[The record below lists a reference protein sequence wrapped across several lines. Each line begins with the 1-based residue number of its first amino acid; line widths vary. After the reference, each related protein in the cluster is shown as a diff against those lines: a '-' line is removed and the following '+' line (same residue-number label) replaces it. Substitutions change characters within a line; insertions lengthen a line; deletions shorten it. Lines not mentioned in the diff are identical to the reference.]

1 MKKKSGKKVVLSLL
15 ALLLLTITV
24 GYAALSTTLNINGTS
39 KINNATWDVHFANL
53 EVTSGSVS
61 ATKAATIDSATEIDY
76 NVELIKP
83 GDFYEFTVDV
93 TNTGTI
99 DAKLGDAPILSGVS
113 AEQDVYTN
121 YTVKYTDNDTDTA
134 INANDKLA
142 AGATKKLKVRV
153 EFDRNIT
160 NSQLPTEAQTLDLKF
175 AMNYVQD

>member
-1 MKKKSGKKVVLSLL
+1 MKKKSNRKFVLLVL
-15 ALLLLTITV
+15 ALLLFTITV

-99 DAKLGDAPILSGVS
+99 DAKLGEAPILSGVS

-121 YTVKYTDNDTDTA
+121 YTVTYSDDTA

>member
-113 AEQDVYTN
+113 PEQDVYTN
-121 YTVKYTDNDTDTA
+121 YTVTYSDDTA

-160 NSQLPTEAQTLDLKF
+160 NSQLPTEAQPLNLTF

>member
-53 EVTSGSVS
+53 KVTSGSVS

-99 DAKLGDAPILSGVS
+99 DAKLGAAPILSGVS

-121 YTVKYTDNDTDTA
+121 YTVTYSDDTA
-134 INANDKLA
+134 IHANDKLA
-142 AGATKKLKVRV
+142 AGATKKLRVRV
-153 EFDRNIT
+153 VFDRNIT

>member
-1 MKKKSGKKVVLSLL
+1 MKKKSNRKFVLLVL
-15 ALLLLTITV
+15 ALLLFTITV

-53 EVTSGSVS
+53 KVTSGSVS

-99 DAKLGDAPILSGVS
+99 DAKLGEEPILSGVS

-121 YTVKYTDNDTDTA
+121 YTVTYSDDTA

>member
-1 MKKKSGKKVVLSLL
+1 MKKKSNRKFVLLVL
-15 ALLLLTITV
+15 ALLLFTITV

-39 KINNATWDVHFANL
+39 KINNATWNVQFKNL
-53 EVTSGSVS
+53 TVTPGSVS

-83 GDFYEFTVDV
+83 GDFYEFIVDV

-99 DAKLGDAPILSGVS
+99 DAKLGAAPILSGVS

-121 YTVKYTDNDTDTA
+121 YTVTYIDDTA
-134 INANDKLA
+134 IHANDKLA
-142 AGATKKLKVRV
+142 AGTTKKLKVRV

-160 NSQLPTEAQTLDLKF
+160 NSQLPTEAQPLNLAF

>member
-1 MKKKSGKKVVLSLL
+1 MKKKSNRKFVLLVL
-15 ALLLLTITV
+15 ALLLFTITV

-39 KINNATWDVHFANL
+39 KINNATWDVHFKNL
-53 EVTSGSVS
+53 EVTAGSVS
-61 ATKAATIDSATEIDY
+61 ATKAATIDSGTTAIDY

-99 DAKLGDAPILSGVS
+99 DAKLGEAPILSGVS

-121 YTVKYTDNDTDTA
+121 YTVTYSDDTA

>member
-1 MKKKSGKKVVLSLL
+1 MKKKSNRKFVLLVL
-15 ALLLLTITV
+15 ALLLFTITV

-39 KINNATWDVHFANL
+39 KINNATWNVQFKNL
-53 EVTSGSVS
+53 TVTPGSVS

-99 DAKLGDAPILSGVS
+99 DAKLGEAPILSGVS

-121 YTVKYTDNDTDTA
+121 YTVTYSDDTA

-160 NSQLPTEAQTLDLKF
+160 NSQLPTEAQPLNLTF

>member
-1 MKKKSGKKVVLSLL
+1 MKKKSNRKFVLLVL
-15 ALLLLTITV
+15 ALLLFTITV

-53 EVTSGSVS
+53 KVTSGSVS

-99 DAKLGDAPILSGVS
+99 DAKLGAAPILSGVS

-121 YTVKYTDNDTDTA
+121 YTVTYSDDTA

>member
-53 EVTSGSVS
+53 IVTSGSVS

-99 DAKLGDAPILSGVS
+99 DAKLGAAPILNGVS

-121 YTVKYTDNDTDTA
+121 YTVTYSDDTA
-134 INANDKLA
+134 IHANDKLA
-142 AGATKKLKVRV
+142 AGATKRLKVRV

-160 NSQLPTEAQTLDLKF
+160 NSQLPTEAQPLNLTF

>member
-39 KINNATWDVHFANL
+39 KINNATWDVHFTNL
-53 EVTSGSVS
+53 KVTSGSVS

-99 DAKLGDAPILSGVS
+99 DAKLGAAPILNGVS

-121 YTVKYTDNDTDTA
+121 YTVTYSDDTA

>member
-99 DAKLGDAPILSGVS
+99 DAKLGAAPILNGVS
-113 AEQDVYTN
+113 AEQDVCTN
-121 YTVKYTDNDTDTA
+121 YTVTYSDDTA
-134 INANDKLA
+134 IHANDKLA

>member
-53 EVTSGSVS
+53 KVTEGSVS

-99 DAKLGDAPILSGVS
+99 DAKLGEAPILSGVS

-121 YTVKYTDNDTDTA
+121 YTVTYSDDNA

-142 AGATKKLKVRV
+142 AGTTKKLKVRV

-160 NSQLPTEAQTLDLKF
+160 NSQLPTEAQPLNLTF

>member
-1 MKKKSGKKVVLSLL
+1 MKKKSNRKFVLLVL
-15 ALLLLTITV
+15 ALLLFTITV

-53 EVTSGSVS
+53 KVTSGSVS

-99 DAKLGDAPILSGVS
+99 DAKLGEEPILSGVS

-121 YTVKYTDNDTDTA
+121 YTVTYSDDTA

-160 NSQLPTEAQTLDLKF
+160 NSQLPTEAQPLNLAF

>member
-1 MKKKSGKKVVLSLL
+1 MKKKSNRKFVLLVL
-15 ALLLLTITV
+15 ALLLFTITV

-53 EVTSGSVS
+53 KVTSGSVS

-99 DAKLGDAPILSGVS
+99 DAKLDDAPILSGVS

-121 YTVKYTDNDTDTA
+121 YTVTYSDDTA
-134 INANDKLA
+134 IHANDKLA

>member
-53 EVTSGSVS
+53 KVTSGSVS

-99 DAKLGDAPILSGVS
+99 DAKLDDAPILSGVS

-121 YTVKYTDNDTDTA
+121 YTVTYSDDTA

-160 NSQLPTEAQTLDLKF
+160 NSQLPTEAQPLNLTF

>member
-1 MKKKSGKKVVLSLL
+1 MKKKSNRKFVLLVL
-15 ALLLLTITV
+15 ALLLFTITV

-53 EVTSGSVS
+53 QVISGSVS
-61 ATKAATIDSATEIDY
+61 ATKAATIDSGTTAIDY

-99 DAKLGDAPILSGVS
+99 DAKLGEAPILSGVS

-121 YTVKYTDNDTDTA
+121 YTVTYSDDTA

>member
-53 EVTSGSVS
+53 VVTSASVS

-99 DAKLGDAPILSGVS
+99 DAKLGEAPILSGVS

-121 YTVKYTDNDTDTA
+121 YTVTYSDDTA

-160 NSQLPTEAQTLDLKF
+160 NSQLPTEAQPLNLTF

>member
-99 DAKLGDAPILSGVS
+99 DAKLGAAPILNGVS

-121 YTVKYTDNDTDTA
+121 YTVTYSDNTA
-134 INANDKLA
+134 IHANDKLA

-153 EFDRNIT
+153 EFDRENIT
-160 NSQLPTEAQTLDLKF
+160 NSQLPTEAQTLNLTF